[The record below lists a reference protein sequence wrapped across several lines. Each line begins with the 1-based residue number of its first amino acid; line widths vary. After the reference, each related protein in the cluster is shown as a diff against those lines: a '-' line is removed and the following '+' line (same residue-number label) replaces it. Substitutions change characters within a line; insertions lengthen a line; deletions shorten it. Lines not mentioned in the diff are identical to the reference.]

1 MEAGMLYPLVPKPI
15 DVRNEAFS
23 GSLQVDGNIAGNLLL
38 FRFEFDA
45 ESSMAPVCIQVEVQQ
60 KVYLFFCGIRDFTN
74 PVMKSPVI
82 KTDFSLKNKI
92 TILKVEPLV
101 SLSE

>member
-1 MEAGMLYPLVPKPI
+1 MAAGTLYPLVPKPI

-23 GSLQVDGNIAGNLLL
+23 GSLQVDGSIADNLLL

-45 ESSMAPVCIQVEVQQ
+45 KSNMAPVCIQVEVEQ
-60 KVYLFFCGIRDFTN
+60 KVHLFFCEVRDFTN
-74 PVMKSPVI
+74 PVMKSQVI

-92 TILKVEPLV
+92 KILKVEPLV